1 MSKVIYD
8 LIQRFEVEDGVPR
21 LIASTLNVISGGEDL
36 FSTAQKLLEERNF
49 SDFFVERKAS
59 QYVGYRKKVAG
70 GVSKR
75 SQLIIS
81 QRKDGICISLP
92 EEFLKQYI
100 IQFRYG
106 AYCPEAKIDID
117 EYVAKIWIIPSKKE
131 DFTASLNPCYWLKFE
146 ELDGLQRN
154 ENLGARTTD
163 MHEAR
168 TIDMH
173 KWEDDGYEFH
183 FIPGSEIIPREEFDP
198 WKISSPDTYLI
209 LGVDKLF
216 PYALQTTITD
226 INLLKEFLEF
236 FIDKLLTTSFD

>member
-36 FSTAQKLLEERNF
+36 FSTAQKLLEDRNF
-49 SDFFVERKAS
+49 SNFFVERKAS
-59 QYVGYRKKVAG
+59 QYVGYRKKVSG

-81 QRKDGICISLP
+81 RRKDGICISL
-92 EEFLKQYI
+92 EEKFLEQYI
-100 IQFRYG
+100 VRFRYRT
-106 AYCPEAKIDID
+106 YCSEAGTDVSQ
-117 EYVAKIWIIPSKKE
+117 YVAKIWIIPSKE
-131 DFTASLNPCYWLKFE
+131 DDFMANRNPYYWSKFE
-146 ELDGLQRN
+146 DVDGWQ
-154 ENLGARTTD
+154 GAANR
-163 MHEAR
+163 ESR
-168 TIDMH
+168 TIDMRDLEH
-173 KWEDDGYEFH
+173 DGYEGRS
-183 FIPGSEIIPREEFDP
+183 IQGSEIIPQEEFDP
-198 WKISSPDTYLI
+198 LKISSPDTYLI
-209 LGVDKLF
+209 LGADKLF

>member
-1 MSKVIYD
+1 MSKIIYD

-21 LIASTLNVISGGEDL
+21 LIASTINVISGGEDL
-36 FSTAQKLLEERNF
+36 FSTAQKLLENRNF
-49 SDFFVERKAS
+49 SDFFAERKAS

-81 QRKDGICISLP
+81 QRKDGICISLA
-92 EEFLKQYI
+92 EKFLEKYI
-100 IQFRYG
+100 VQFRYWTYCSG
-106 AYCPEAKIDID
+106 AGMDVP
-117 EYVAKIWIIPSKKE
+117 EYVAKIWIIPSKEE
-131 DFTASLNPCYWLKFE
+131 DFIANLNPCYWSKFE
-146 ELDGLQRN
+146 DLDDLKRDVN
-154 ENLGARTTD
+154 PES
-163 MHEAR
+163 R
-168 TIDMH
+168 TIDMQELEH
-173 KWEDDGYEFH
+173 DGYEVRSTQD
-183 FIPGSEIIPREEFDP
+183 SEIIPREEFDP